1 MFEQITIHDRTFR
14 KYIDADQIRQR
25 VQAMGEELHSRY
37 TNLRPLFLCV
47 LNGAFVFAADLIRAF
62 GAPCEVS
69 FIKLASYRG
78 TTSTGQVATLIGLDV
93 DICQRH
99 VIIVEDIVDTGKT
112 LHTLQAD
119 LAQLQP
125 ASITIATLLLKPD
138 MLAHPLQAH
147 YVGFR
152 IPPYFVVGYGLDYD
166 GLGRELADI
175 YQLVSV

>member
-1 MFEQITIHDRTFR
+1 MPELITVHDRAFR

-37 TNLRPLFLCV
+37 ANLRPLFLCV

-93 DICQRH
+93 DISQRH
-99 VIIVEDIVDTGKT
+99 VIIIEDIVDTGKT

-125 ASITIATLLLKPD
+125 ASLAICALLLKPD
-138 MLAHPLQAH
+138 MLTHPLEVH
-147 YVGFR
+147 CTGFR
-152 IPPYFVVGYGLDYD
+152 IPPHFVIGYGLDYD

-175 YQLVSV
+175 YQLAVV